1 VTVAFDPYDL
11 AGTELRNRIAM
22 APMTRTRATD
32 SVPNAM
38 MAEYYGQRATAGLI
52 ITEGVAPS
60 DVGRGYPDTP
70 GLWNAEQVE
79 GWRLATDAVH
89 AGGGHIFAQLM
100 HVGRIGSPF
109 LHEGNANVVAPSPI
123 AAEGKIY
130 THDGP
135 VDYVIPD
142 ELDEAGIAQ
151 AIGEYASASRNA
163 VEAGFD
169 GVELHG
175 ANGYLIHQ
183 FLSTSANH
191 RTDRWGGSIEG
202 RIRFAVA
209 SAEAAAEAI
218 GANRVGMRVSPGNPL
233 HSIQESE
240 LEDLYLALVEALAP
254 IGMAY
259 LHVNEGPELR
269 GLTEAIRGAW
279 PGTLIL
285 KPWTTPRRTDAT
297 DLPLLDEVVPAL
309 GRPVADMIAIG
320 ANFIGNP
327 DLVHRMKEGLEL
339 NELRPHLFY
348 GVGAE
353 GYTDYP
359 FTSDAI

>member
-1 VTVAFDPYDL
+1 MTVAFEPYDL
-11 AGTELRNRIAM
+11 SGIPLRNRVAM

-32 SVPNAM
+32 SVPNAL
-38 MAEYYGQRATAGLI
+38 MAEYYGQRAGAGLI
-52 ITEGVAPS
+52 ITEGIAPS
-60 DVGRGYPDTP
+60 DIGRGYPDTP
-70 GLWNAEQVE
+70 GLWNAAQVA
-79 GWRLATDAVH
+79 GWRPVTDAVH
-89 AGGGHIFAQLM
+89 GNGGRIFAQLM

-135 VDYVIPD
+135 VDYVVPD
-142 ELDEAGIAQ
+142 ELDEAGIAR
-151 AIGEYASASRNA
+151 AIGEYASASQNA
-163 VEAGFD
+163 IEAGFD

-183 FLSTSANH
+183 FLSTSANT
-191 RTDRWGGSIEG
+191 RTDGWGGSIAG

-209 SAEAAAEAI
+209 AAQAAAEAI
-218 GANRVGMRVSPGNPL
+218 GAERVGMRISPGNPL
-233 HSIQESE
+233 HTIVESE
-240 LEDLYLALVEALAP
+240 LADLYLALVEALAP

-269 GLTEAIRGAW
+269 GLTEQIRGAW
-279 PGTLIL
+279 PSTLIL
-285 KPWTTPRRTDAT
+285 KPWTTPRRTDAS
-297 DLPLLDEVVPAL
+297 DLHLLDDVVPAL
-309 GRPVADMIAIG
+309 GKPVADVIAMG

-327 DLVHRMKEGLEL
+327 DLVHRMQHDLEL
-339 NELRPHLFY
+339 NELRPHIFY
-348 GVGAE
+348 GVGPE

-359 FTSDAI
+359 FAS

>member
-1 VTVAFDPYDL
+1 VTVAFEPYDL
-11 AGTELRNRIAM
+11 AGIALRNRIAM

-32 SVPNAM
+32 SVPNAL
-38 MAEYYGQRATAGLI
+38 MAEYYGQRASAGLI
-52 ITEGVAPS
+52 ITEGIAPS

-79 GWRLATDAVH
+79 GWRLTTDAVH
-89 AGGGHIFAQLM
+89 ENGGRIFAQLM

-109 LHEGNANVVAPSPI
+109 LHQDNANVVAPSAI

-135 VDYVIPD
+135 IDYVVPD

-163 VEAGFD
+163 IEAGFD

-183 FLSTSANH
+183 FLSTSANT
-191 RTDRWGGSIEG
+191 RTDRWGITIEG
-202 RIRFAVA
+202 RIRFAIA
-209 SAEAAAEAI
+209 AAEAAADAI
-218 GANRVGMRVSPGNPL
+218 GAERVGMRISPGNPL
-233 HSIQESE
+233 HTIQESE
-240 LEDLYLALVEALAP
+240 LEDLYLALVEGLAP

-259 LHVNEGPELR
+259 LHVNEGPDLR
-269 GLTEAIRGAW
+269 GLTESIRAAW
-279 PGTLIL
+279 PSTLIL
-285 KPWTTPRRTDAT
+285 KPWTTPRRTDAS
-297 DLPLLDEVVPAL
+297 DLPLLDEVVPSI
-309 GRPVADMIAIG
+309 GRPVADIIAIG

-327 DLVHRMKEGLEL
+327 DLVHRMRLDIEF
-339 NELRPHLFY
+339 NELRPHIFY
-348 GVGAE
+348 GVGPE
-353 GYTDYP
+353 GYVDYP
-359 FTSDAI
+359 FASSN

>member
-1 VTVAFDPYDL
+1 MTVAFDSYDL
-11 AGTELRNRIAM
+11 AGIPLTNRIAM

-38 MAEYYGQRATAGLI
+38 MAEYYGQRASAGMI
-52 ITEGVAPS
+52 ITEGIAPS

-89 AGGGHIFAQLM
+89 ANGGRIFAQLM

-109 LHEGNANVVAPSPI
+109 LHEGNANVVAPSAI

-135 VDYVIPD
+135 VDYVVPT
-142 ELDEAGIAQ
+142 ELDDAGIAQ
-151 AIGEYASASRNA
+151 AIGEFASSSKNA
-163 VEAGFD
+163 IAAGFD

-183 FLSTSANH
+183 FLSTSVNH
-191 RTDRWGGSIEG
+191 RTDGWGGDIAG
-202 RIRFAVA
+202 RIRFAVE
-209 SAEAAAEAI
+209 SVEAAAGAI
-218 GANRVGMRVSPGNPL
+218 GADRVGMRISPGNPL

-259 LHVNEGPELR
+259 LHINEGPELR

-279 PGTLIL
+279 PSTLIL
-285 KPWTTPRRTDAT
+285 KPWTTPRRTDAS
-297 DLPLLDEVVPAL
+297 DLQLLDEVVPAL
-309 GRPVADMIAIG
+309 GRPVADIIAIG

-327 DLVHRMKEGLEL
+327 DLVHRMRHDIEF
-339 NELRPHLFY
+339 NELRPHIFY
-348 GVGAE
+348 GVGPE

-359 FTSDAI
+359 TVAS

>member
-1 VTVAFDPYDL
+1 MTVAFEPYDL
-11 AGTELRNRIAM
+11 AGLTLRNRIAM

-32 SVPNAM
+32 SVPNEM

-52 ITEGVAPS
+52 ITEGIAPS
-60 DVGRGYPDTP
+60 DIGRGYPDTP
-70 GLWNAEQVE
+70 GLWNAEQVA
-79 GWRLATDAVH
+79 GWRLVTDAVH
-89 AGGGHIFAQLM
+89 AKGGAIFAQLM

-109 LHEGNANVVAPSPI
+109 LHEGNANVVAPSAI

-135 VDYVIPD
+135 TDYVVPT

-151 AIGEYASASRNA
+151 AIGEYASAGKNA

-183 FLSTSANH
+183 FLSTSANT
-191 RTDRWGGSIEG
+191 RTDGWGGDVKG
-202 RIRFAVA
+202 RIRFAV
-209 SAEAAAEAI
+209 EAATATPEAI

-233 HSIQESE
+233 HTIVESE
-240 LEDLYLALVEALAP
+240 LEDLYLSLVEALAP
-254 IGMAY
+254 LGMAY

-269 GLTEAIRGAW
+269 GLTEQIRAAW

-285 KPWTTPRRTDAT
+285 KPWTTPRPTDAT
-297 DLPLLDEVVPAL
+297 DLPLLDEVVPSA
-309 GRPVADMIAIG
+309 GKPVADIIAMG

-327 DLVHRMKEGLEL
+327 DLVHRLRNGIEL
-339 NELRPHLFY
+339 NELRPATFY
-348 GVGAE
+348 GIGAE

-359 FTSDAI
+359 FAS